1 MIFAVVLV
9 RNAKSE
15 NILKIQR
22 ELEVLFMSMK
32 CVWIK
37 MKVICQL
44 KKMDQWFIWTKFPL
58 YAFVLLLSRVNL
70 TKVWSKP
77 ISGSGARIL
86 MTWVGTSLQAKCII
100 YQSFYYQFH
109 SKVQSNWLMFNM
121 SDYKWYLLLLIKLRN
136 QISWKFWDLKVK
148 SVIHGRSN
156 LNQL

>member
-37 MKVICQL
+37 IKVICQL

-77 ISGSGARIL
+77 IFGSGARIL